1 MHREECGLRSEH
13 PVMGR
18 EAEGVGQMQGRGH
31 GWGRGHSRIRCLLTA
46 WYAGREQMF
55 TEH

>member
-31 GWGRGHSRIRCLLTA
+31 GWGRGHSRIGCLLTA